1 MGNSP
6 ISTLP
11 PEVLHQVLN
20 YLPIATLLRFSRT
33 SKSNYSAAILALQNL
48 RLAILP
54 RHIHGVLAFLSSSTF
69 DGIESDLGDT
79 YFDEP
84 TRNQVIIPSA
94 LPPLDGPQR
103 SRTKC
108 PSQRTVTP
116 AQYREK
122 LLQLQNALA
131 CSILSTPTLVRL
143 SALTLHIYHI
153 VSPSLTEILAT
164 LLPNLRDLRLN
175 FCHPYLHDT
184 CLPAQYWTNPV
195 YLEPSPIWNALAGV
209 GGDSGANLRLRK
221 LEKLTVERAGIT
233 SFQLRKWIECNPN
246 LRELRLRNVAG
257 VDAEFVQWLG
267 QYYGADDAEPKAA
280 RPARMKILALESC
293 SSLVL
298 DNVEQLTWLDSL
310 FGAFKAGLCDR
321 EDDDDSALQV
331 FSLRYSKSV
340 QSPALCAYL
349 ESRRPGVQQ
358 ITLPDGRTLA
368 PKSRHKGSG
377 TNEPSEGVHPSRT
390 CSREKRHRP
399 RIMQPVSQREGQDD
413 GDNNVETSDINV
425 GVHALSMDE
434 SQTQSVDDE
443 SDTSEDESTST
454 SPVSYL
460 RLINRRPPRK
470 GCKFIPNDIIEPDPD
485 VT

>member
-1 MGNSP
+1 MGTSP

-11 PEVLHQVLN
+11 PEVLHQVLK
-20 YLPIATLLRFSRT
+20 YLPIATLLKFGRT

-69 DGIESDLGDT
+69 DGVESDLGDT
-79 YFDEP
+79 FFDDP
-84 TRNQVIIPSA
+84 ARNQVIITSA
-94 LPPLDGPQR
+94 LPPVDSLQR
-103 SRTKC
+103 SRTRC
-108 PSQRTVTP
+108 PSQPAVTP

-143 SALTLHIYHI
+143 SSLTLHIYHI

-164 LLPNLRDLRLN
+164 LLPCLRDLRLN

-184 CLPAQYWTNPV
+184 CLPAHYWTNPV
-195 YLEPSPIWNALAGV
+195 FLESSPIWNSLAGV
-209 GGDSGANLRLRK
+209 GGESGTHLRLRK

-267 QYYGADDAEPKAA
+267 QYYGAGDPETEAP
-280 RPARMKILALESC
+280 RPTRMKILALESC
-293 SSLVL
+293 SSLVA
-298 DNVEQLTWLDSL
+298 DSVEQLTWLDSL
-310 FGAFKAGLCDR
+310 FGVGAKAGVCDQE
-321 EDDDDSALQV
+321 EDDAALQV
-331 FSLRYSKSV
+331 FSLRYSMSV
-340 QSPALCAYL
+340 QTRALCAYL

-358 ITLPDGRTLA
+358 ITLPDGRSLA
-368 PKSRHKGSG
+368 TKARHKRSSPK
-377 TNEPSEGVHPSRT
+377 EPSKEGERQG
-390 CSREKRHRP
+390 E
-399 RIMQPVSQREGQDD
+399 D
-413 GDNNVETSDINV
+413 DNNAESAAINV
-425 GVHALSMDE
+425 GVQTLTMDE
-434 SQTQSVDDE
+434 SQSRPDE
-443 SDTSEDESTST
+443 DENDASEDDDSTSS

-460 RLINRRPPRK
+460 QLINRRPPRK
-470 GCKFIPNDIIEPDPD
+470 GCKFMPSDIIEPDPD